1 MPKKSKSIGYTTKK
15 SKKKSVKKSKK
26 DSSKKQS
33 STRSR
38 LSKKKKQTKLTLA
51 DYDDVQ
57 QSLLKR
63 EESAQRAKERLLQKE
78 KKKKQKKAAT
88 KIQSATR
95 GRQSRK
101 QTDWKKRTEPI
112 PFPFEKRVLTK
123 QILGNDIETVIDRME
138 KLDDTRIEN
147 IDLLKDMDKS
157 MYDYGKK
164 YTEGKGLYGSTK
176 EIQDMIQFRNKN
188 REALIDINK
197 QMNKKSGKPAL
208 NKDDLEYKI
217 VTDVIPDYIYY
228 EPGSEEYLLG
238 KEKYDKWLTK
248 LYDFSMVDEDKRPVL
263 EPITEVDEKTYG
275 DEQFIHSNKRVQEL
289 KDYYQKIE
297 NIKDFNENYENEMN
311 ILEHIKYKLENLDI
325 LDCHNIRR
333 NTRLLLTDIKLY
345 KDNEFLRKYIEP
357 CKDNKLLTEVYIN
370 TFYSVPIEL
379 IQPDT
384 HRYSG
389 IKEHINA
396 IPADYLPYRN
406 DQKKLLEILE
416 HIGVYKKNAHNH
428 REGHAND
435 PIRVPPTNNLYL
447 LARFLR
453 NAKKENIQRQ
463 WAKDS
468 PFGSYRN
475 IEYLTGHDGEDVLR
489 DILWELELYLKEK
502 NYEETQSRFDFNIEK
517 TKRYIILL
525 LMGLV
530 QNPNYHDTLKA
541 KLRDLHE
548 DIGYLYNALI
558 WGKDDEEGERYRTI
572 SRERLDD
579 YSKKILPPQVLKQK
593 EYDMKILME
602 KEKLYEDY
610 LKLYEYFELK
620 LSNNLIRRRR
630 AIAGYDTKYWARSG
644 PAGIM
649 TNERLEELEEDLPGG
664 LLGPAPYDRKELK
677 EKGTDSERV
686 TNWDIAYGTDTL
698 HPGRKGVRF
707 VKTEARS
714 VRDFR

>member
-1 MPKKSKSIGYTTKK
+1 MPKKSKSYKKDRSARKK
-15 SKKKSVKKSKK
+15 SRSRSRRSSTKKKSA
-26 DSSKKQS
+26 
-33 STRSR
+33 
-38 LSKKKKQTKLTLA
+38 KQTKITLG

-63 EESAQRAKERLLQKE
+63 QESAQQKE

-88 KIQSATR
+88 RIQSATR

-101 QTDWKKRTEPI
+101 RTDWKKRTEPI
-112 PFPFEKRVLTK
+112 PFPFEKRILTN

-147 IDLLKDMDKS
+147 IDLLKNIDQS
-157 MYDYGKK
+157 MYDHGKK
-164 YTEGKGLYGSTK
+164 YTEGKGLYGSSK
-176 EIQDMIQFRNKN
+176 EIEDMIRFRNKN
-188 REALIDINK
+188 REALTDIYK
-197 QMNKKSGKPAL
+197 QMNKKSRKPMP

-217 VTDVIPDYIYY
+217 VTDVIPDYIYH
-228 EPGSEEYLLG
+228 EPGSREYLLG

-248 LYDFSMVDEDKRPVL
+248 LYDFNMVDEDKRHVL
-263 EPITEVDEKTYG
+263 EPITEEDEKIYG
-275 DEQFIHSNKRVQEL
+275 DDQFIHSNERVQEL

-389 IKEHINA
+389 IKEHIDA
-396 IPADYLPYRN
+396 IPADYLPYQN
-406 DQKKLLEILE
+406 DKNKLLQILE
-416 HIGVYKKNAHNH
+416 HIGVYKKNAHT
-428 REGHAND
+428 RPVHANE
-435 PIRVPPTNNLYL
+435 PINVPPTDNIYL

-453 NAKKENIQRQ
+453 NAKKETIQRQ

-468 PFGSYRN
+468 PFGPYRN
-475 IEYLTGHDGEDVLR
+475 IEYLRGHDGEDVLR

-502 NYEETQSRFDFNIEK
+502 NYEETQRLFDFNIEK
-517 TKRYIILL
+517 TKRYFILI

-530 QNPNYHDTLKA
+530 QNPNYHETQKA
-541 KLRDLHE
+541 KLLDLHE

-664 LLGPAPYDRKELK
+664 LLGPAPYDRKELR
-677 EKGTDSERV
+677 EKGTDSEMIK
-686 TNWDIAYGTDTL
+686 NWDIAYGTDLL
-698 HPGRKGVRF
+698 HPGRKGVDYARS
-707 VKTEARS
+707 EARS
-714 VRDFR
+714 RRVLRG

>member
-1 MPKKSKSIGYTTKK
+1 MPKKSKGRS
-15 SKKKSVKKSKK
+15 SKK
-26 DSSKKQS
+26 DRSARKKQS
-33 STRSR
+33 ASRSR

-51 DYDDVQ
+51 DYDNVQ

-63 EESAQRAKERLLQKE
+63 EESIQKKE

-112 PFPFEKRVLTK
+112 PYPFEKRILTN

-147 IDLLKDMDKS
+147 TDLLKNMDQS

-164 YTEGKGLYGSTK
+164 YTEGKGFYGSTK

-188 REALIDINK
+188 REALNDINK
-197 QMNKKSGKPAL
+197 QRDKKSRKPIP

-217 VTDVIPDYIYY
+217 VTDVIPDYIYH
-228 EPGSEEYLLG
+228 EPGSKEYLRG
-238 KEKYDKWLTK
+238 KKNYDKWLTK
-248 LYDFSMVDEDKRPVL
+248 LYDFNMVDKDKRPVL
-263 EPITEVDEKTYG
+263 EPITEEDEQTYEG
-275 DEQFIHSNKRVQEL
+275 DQFIHSNKRVQEL

-416 HIGVYKKNAHNH
+416 KIGVYKKNSHNH

-453 NAKKENIQRQ
+453 NANKENIQRQ

-468 PFGSYRN
+468 PFGHYRN
-475 IEYLTGHDGEDVLR
+475 IEYLRGHDGEDVLR

-502 NYEETQSRFDFNIEK
+502 NYEETQSKFNFNIEK
-517 TKRYIILL
+517 TKRYFILI

-530 QNPNYHDTLKA
+530 QNPNYHATQKT

-579 YSKKILPPQVLKQK
+579 YSRKILPKKELKQK
-593 EYDMKILME
+593 EYDMKVLQE

-630 AIAGYDTKYWARSG
+630 AIAGYDQKYWARSG
-644 PAGIM
+644 PPGIM
-649 TNERLEELEEDLPGG
+649 TNERLEELEEDLPSG

-714 VRDFR
+714 ARDFK

>member
-1 MPKKSKSIGYTTKK
+1 MPKKSKGRS
-15 SKKKSVKKSKK
+15 SKK
-26 DSSKKQS
+26 DSSTRKKQS
-33 STRSR
+33 ASRSR
-38 LSKKKKQTKLTLA
+38 LSTKKKQTKLTLK
-51 DYDDVQ
+51 DYDDIQ
-57 QSLLKR
+57 NTLLKR
-63 EESAQRAKERLLQKE
+63 EESIQKKE
-78 KKKKQKKAAT
+78 KKKKEKKAAT

-112 PFPFEKRVLTK
+112 PYPFEKRILTN

-147 IDLLKDMDKS
+147 TDLLKNMDQS

-164 YTEGKGLYGSTK
+164 YTEGKGFYGSTK

-188 REALIDINK
+188 REALTDIYK
-197 QMNKKSGKPAL
+197 QMNKKSRKPML
-208 NKDDLEYKI
+208 MNKDDLEYKI
-217 VTDVIPDYIYY
+217 VTDVIPDYIYH
-228 EPGSEEYLLG
+228 EPGSREYLSS
-238 KEKYDKWLTK
+238 KEKYDEWLTK
-248 LYDFSMVDEDKRPVL
+248 LYDFNMVDLDKRPVL
-263 EPITEVDEKTYG
+263 EPIIEEDGESYG
-275 DEQFIHSNKRVQEL
+275 EDKFIHSKERVQEL

-297 NIKDFNENYENEMN
+297 NIKDFNENYDNEMN

-345 KDNEFLRKYIEP
+345 KDNEFLRKYIES

-453 NAKKENIQRQ
+453 NAKKETIQRQ

-468 PFGSYRN
+468 PFGPYRN
-475 IEYLTGHDGEDVLR
+475 IEYLRGHDGEDVLR
-489 DILWELELYLKEK
+489 DILWELELY
-502 NYEETQSRFDFNIEK
+502 
-517 TKRYIILL
+517 
-525 LMGLV
+525 
-530 QNPNYHDTLKA
+530 
-541 KLRDLHE
+541 
-548 DIGYLYNALI
+548 
-558 WGKDDEEGERYRTI
+558 
-572 SRERLDD
+572 
-579 YSKKILPPQVLKQK
+579 
-593 EYDMKILME
+593 
-602 KEKLYEDY
+602 
-610 LKLYEYFELK
+610 
-620 LSNNLIRRRR
+620 
-630 AIAGYDTKYWARSG
+630 
-644 PAGIM
+644 
-649 TNERLEELEEDLPGG
+649 
-664 LLGPAPYDRKELK
+664 
-677 EKGTDSERV
+677 
-686 TNWDIAYGTDTL
+686 
-698 HPGRKGVRF
+698 
-707 VKTEARS
+707 
-714 VRDFR
+714 

>member
-1 MPKKSKSIGYTTKK
+1 MPKKSKGK
-15 SKKKSVKKSKK
+15 SRSSKK
-26 DSSKKQS
+26 DRSSRKKS
-33 STRSR
+33 SSRSR

-57 QSLLKR
+57 QTLLKR
-63 EESAQRAKERLLQKE
+63 QESAQQKE

-88 KIQSATR
+88 RIQSATR

-101 QTDWKKRTEPI
+101 RTDWKKRTEPI
-112 PFPFEKRVLTK
+112 PFPFEKRILTN

-147 IDLLKDMDKS
+147 IDLLKNMDKS

-164 YTEGKGLYGSTK
+164 YTEGKGMYSSSK
-176 EIQDMIQFRNKN
+176 EIEDMIRFRNKN
-188 REALIDINK
+188 REALTDIYK
-197 QMNKKSGKPAL
+197 QMNKKSRKPML
-208 NKDDLEYKI
+208 MNKDDLEYKI
-217 VTDVIPDYIYY
+217 VTDVIPDYIYH
-228 EPGSEEYLLG
+228 EPGSREYFLG

-248 LYDFSMVDEDKRPVL
+248 LYDFNMVDEGKRRVL
-263 EPITEVDEKTYG
+263 EPITEEDGEKYG
-275 DEQFIHSNKRVQEL
+275 DDKFIHSNKRVQEL

-333 NTRLLLTDIKLY
+333 STRLLLTDIRLY

-389 IKEHINA
+389 IKEHIDA
-396 IPADYLPYRN
+396 IPADYLPYQN
-406 DQKKLLEILE
+406 DKNKLLKILE
-416 HIGVYKKNAHNH
+416 HIGVYKKNAHT
-428 REGHAND
+428 RPVHANE
-435 PIRVPPTNNLYL
+435 PINVPPTDNIYL

-453 NAKKENIQRQ
+453 FANKENIKIQ

-468 PFGSYRN
+468 PFGPYRN
-475 IEYLTGHDGEDVLR
+475 IEYLRGHDGEDVLR

-502 NYEETQSRFDFNIEK
+502 NYEETQRLFDFNIEK
-517 TKRYIILL
+517 TKRYFILI

-530 QNPNYHDTLKA
+530 QNPNYHETQKI
-541 KLRDLHE
+541 KLLDLHE
-548 DIGYLYNALI
+548 EIGDLYNALL
-558 WGKDDEEGERYRTI
+558 WGKDDEEGERIRTI
-572 SRERLDD
+572 HRERLDD
-579 YSKKILPPQVLKQK
+579 YSKKILPKKVLKQK
-593 EYDMKILME
+593 EYDMKVLQE

-610 LKLYEYFELK
+610 LKLYEYFEFK
-620 LSNNLIRRRR
+620 LNQNLIRRRR
-630 AIAGYDTKYWARSG
+630 AIAGYDQKYWARSG

-649 TNERLEELEEDLPGG
+649 TNERLEELEEDLPSG
-664 LLGPAPYDRKELK
+664 LLGPAPYDRRELK
-677 EKGTDSERV
+677 EKGSSSDKV
-686 TNWDIAYGTDTL
+686 KHWDLAYGTDTL

-714 VRDFR
+714 ARDFK

>member
-1 MPKKSKSIGYTTKK
+1 MPKKSKGK
-15 SKKKSVKKSKK
+15 SSKK
-26 DSSKKQS
+26 DRSARKKQS
-33 STRSR
+33 ASRSR
-38 LSKKKKQTKLTLA
+38 LSKKKKSAKKTKLTLA
-51 DYDDVQ
+51 DYDNVQ
-57 QSLLKR
+57 QTLLKR
-63 EESAQRAKERLLQKE
+63 EESILQKE

-88 KIQSATR
+88 RIQSATR

-101 QTDWKKRTEPI
+101 QMDWKKRTEPM
-112 PFPFEKRVLTK
+112 PFPFEKRILTN

-147 IDLLKDMDKS
+147 TDLLKNIDQS

-164 YTEGKGLYGSTK
+164 YTEGKGFYGSTK

-188 REALIDINK
+188 REALNDINK
-197 QMNKKSGKPAL
+197 QRDKKSGKSTL
-208 NKDDLEYKI
+208 NKDDLEYNI
-217 VTDVIPDYIYY
+217 VTDVIPDYIYH
-228 EPGSEEYLLG
+228 EPGSREYLRG
-238 KEKYDKWLTK
+238 KKNHDEWLTK
-248 LYDFSMVDEDKRPVL
+248 LYDFNMVDEDKRPVL
-263 EPITEVDEKTYG
+263 EPITEEDEQTYEG
-275 DEQFIHSNKRVQEL
+275 DQFIHSNKRVQEL

-396 IPADYLPYRN
+396 IPADYLPFRN
-406 DQKKLLEILE
+406 DQNKLLEILE
-416 HIGVYKKNAHNH
+416 HIGVYKKNAHHH

-435 PIRVPPTNNLYL
+435 PILVPPTNNLYL

-453 NAKKENIQRQ
+453 FANKENIQRQ

-468 PFGSYRN
+468 PFGPYRN
-475 IEYLTGHDGEDVLR
+475 IEYLRGHDGEDVLR

-502 NYEETQSRFDFNIEK
+502 NYEETQSRFNFNIEK
-517 TKRYIILL
+517 TKRYFILI

-530 QNPNYHDTLKA
+530 QNPNYHETQKA
-541 KLRDLHE
+541 KLMDLHE
-548 DIGYLYNALI
+548 DIGYLYNALL
-558 WGKDDEEGERYRTI
+558 WGKDDEEGERLRTI
-572 SRERLDD
+572 HRERLDD
-579 YSKKILPPQVLKQK
+579 YSKKILPKKELKQI
-593 EYDMKILME
+593 EYDMKVLQE

-620 LSNNLIRRRR
+620 LNTNLIRRRR
-630 AIAGYDTKYWARSG
+630 AIAGYDQKYWARIG

-649 TNERLEELEEDLPGG
+649 TNERLEELEDDLPSG
-664 LLGPAPYDRKELK
+664 LLGPAPYDREELR

-686 TNWDIAYGTDTL
+686 TNWDIAYGTDLL
-698 HPGRKGVRF
+698 HPGRKSVRF
-707 VKTEARS
+707 AKTEARS
-714 VRDFR
+714 ARDFK

>member
-1 MPKKSKSIGYTTKK
+1 MPKKSKGRS
-15 SKKKSVKKSKK
+15 SKK
-26 DSSKKQS
+26 DRSSRKKQS
-33 STRSR
+33 ASRSR

-101 QTDWKKRTEPI
+101 QTDWKKRTEPM
-112 PFPFEKRVLTK
+112 PFPFEKRILTS

-138 KLDDTRIEN
+138 KLDDTRIQN
-147 IDLLKDMDKS
+147 IDLLKNIDQS
-157 MYDYGKK
+157 MYDHGKK
-164 YTEGKGLYGSTK
+164 YTEGKGFYGSTK

-188 REALIDINK
+188 REALYDIYK
-197 QMNKKSGKPAL
+197 QMNKKSGKPL
-208 NKDDLEYKI
+208 PNKDDLEYKI
-217 VTDVIPDYIYY
+217 VTDVIPDYIYH
-228 EPGSEEYLLG
+228 EPGSKEYLLG
-238 KEKYDKWLTK
+238 KKNHDKWLTK
-248 LYDFSMVDEDKRPVL
+248 LYDFNMVDEGKRPVL
-263 EPITEVDEKTYG
+263 EPITEEDDQTYRG
-275 DEQFIHSNKRVQEL
+275 DQFIHSNKRVQEL

-297 NIKDFNENYENEMN
+297 NIKDFNENYDNEMN

-379 IQPDT
+379 IQPD
-384 HRYSG
+384 
-389 IKEHINA
+389 INVSVDEA
-396 IPADYLPYRN
+396 INKIPADYLPYRN

-416 HIGVYKKNAHNH
+416 HIGVYKKNAHP
-428 REGHAND
+428 RPVHANE
-435 PIRVPPTNNLYL
+435 PINVPPTDNLYL

-453 NAKKENIQRQ
+453 NANKENIQRQ

-468 PFGSYRN
+468 PFGPYRN
-475 IEYLTGHDGEDVLR
+475 IEYLKGHDGEDVLR

-502 NYEETQSRFDFNIEK
+502 NYEETQKLFDFNIEK
-517 TKRYIILL
+517 TKRYIILI

-530 QNPNYHDTLKA
+530 QNPNYHDTQKT
-541 KLRDLHE
+541 KLMDLHE

-579 YSKKILPPQVLKQK
+579 YSKKILPKKVLKQY
-593 EYDMKILME
+593 EYDMKVLQE
-602 KEKLYEDY
+602 KEKLYEDNKEVIEN
-610 LKLYEYFELK
+610 LEQLEGQKAEL
-620 LSNNLIRRRR
+620 SENIDNLESEIQ
-630 AIAGYDTKYWARSG
+630 AQKTELIDFGT
-644 PAGIM
+644 
-649 TNERLEELEEDLPGG
+649 TEVTEEASDELPGFG
-664 LLGPAPYDRKELK
+664 ILAAGASLLFVSRRFRK
-677 EKGTDSERV
+677 
-686 TNWDIAYGTDTL
+686 
-698 HPGRKGVRF
+698 
-707 VKTEARS
+707 
-714 VRDFR
+714 

>member
-1 MPKKSKSIGYTTKK
+1 MPKKSKGK
-15 SKKKSVKKSKK
+15 SRSSKK
-26 DSSKKQS
+26 DRSSRKKS
-33 STRSR
+33 SSRSR

-57 QSLLKR
+57 QTLLKR
-63 EESAQRAKERLLQKE
+63 QESAQQKE

-88 KIQSATR
+88 RIQSATR

-101 QTDWKKRTEPI
+101 RTDWKKRTEPI
-112 PFPFEKRVLTK
+112 PFPFEKRILTN

-138 KLDDTRIEN
+138 KLDDTRNEN
-147 IDLLKDMDKS
+147 IDLLKNIDQS

-164 YTEGKGLYGSTK
+164 YTEGKGMYSSSK
-176 EIQDMIQFRNKN
+176 EIEDMIRFRNKN
-188 REALIDINK
+188 REALTDIYK
-197 QMNKKSGKPAL
+197 QMNKKSRKPML
-208 NKDDLEYKI
+208 MNKDDLEYKI
-217 VTDVIPDYIYY
+217 VTDVIPDYIYH
-228 EPGSEEYLLG
+228 EPGSREYFLG

-248 LYDFSMVDEDKRPVL
+248 LYDFNMVDEGKRRVL
-263 EPITEVDEKTYG
+263 EPITEEDGEKYG
-275 DEQFIHSNKRVQEL
+275 DDKFIHSNKRVQEL

-333 NTRLLLTDIKLY
+333 STRLLLTDIRLY

-389 IKEHINA
+389 IKEHIDA
-396 IPADYLPYRN
+396 IPADYLPYQN
-406 DQKKLLEILE
+406 DKNKLLKILE
-416 HIGVYKKNAHNH
+416 HIGVYKKNAHT
-428 REGHAND
+428 RPVHANE
-435 PIRVPPTNNLYL
+435 PIHVPPTDNIYL

-453 NAKKENIQRQ
+453 FANKENIKIQ

-468 PFGSYRN
+468 PFGPYRN
-475 IEYLTGHDGEDVLR
+475 IEYLRGHDGEDVLR

-502 NYEETQSRFDFNIEK
+502 NYEETQRLFDFNIEK
-517 TKRYIILL
+517 TKRYFILI

-530 QNPNYHDTLKA
+530 QNPNYHETQKI
-541 KLRDLHE
+541 KLLDLHE
-548 DIGYLYNALI
+548 EIGDLYNALL
-558 WGKDDEEGERYRTI
+558 WGKDDEEGERIRTI
-572 SRERLDD
+572 HRERLDD
-579 YSKKILPPQVLKQK
+579 YSKKILPKKVLKQK
-593 EYDMKILME
+593 EYDMKVLQE

-610 LKLYEYFELK
+610 LKLYEYFEFK
-620 LSNNLIRRRR
+620 LNQNLIRRRR
-630 AIAGYDTKYWARSG
+630 AIAGYDQKYWARSG

-649 TNERLEELEEDLPGG
+649 TNERLEELEEDLPSG
-664 LLGPAPYDRKELK
+664 LLGPAPYDRRELK
-677 EKGTDSERV
+677 EKGSSSDKV
-686 TNWDIAYGTDTL
+686 KHWDLAYGTDTL

-714 VRDFR
+714 ARDFK

>member
-1 MPKKSKSIGYTTKK
+1 MPKKSKGK
-15 SKKKSVKKSKK
+15 SRSSKK
-26 DSSKKQS
+26 DRSSRKKS
-33 STRSR
+33 SSRSR

-57 QSLLKR
+57 QTLLKR
-63 EESAQRAKERLLQKE
+63 QESAQQKE

-88 KIQSATR
+88 RIQSATR

-101 QTDWKKRTEPI
+101 RTDWKKRTEPI
-112 PFPFEKRVLTK
+112 PFPFEKRILTN

-138 KLDDTRIEN
+138 KLDDTRNEN
-147 IDLLKDMDKS
+147 IDLLKNIDQS

-164 YTEGKGLYGSTK
+164 YTEGKGYYGSTK
-176 EIQDMIQFRNKN
+176 EIEDMIRFRNKN
-188 REALIDINK
+188 REALTDIYK
-197 QMNKKSGKPAL
+197 QMNKKSRKPML
-208 NKDDLEYKI
+208 MNKDDLEYKI
-217 VTDVIPDYIYY
+217 VTDVIPDYIYH
-228 EPGSEEYLLG
+228 EPGSREYFLG

-248 LYDFSMVDEDKRPVL
+248 LYDFNMVDEGKRRVL
-263 EPITEVDEKTYG
+263 EPITEEDGEKYG
-275 DEQFIHSNKRVQEL
+275 DDKFIHSNKRVQEL

-333 NTRLLLTDIKLY
+333 STRLLLTDIRLY

-379 IQPDT
+379 IQPD
-384 HRYSG
+384 
-389 IKEHINA
+389 INVSVDEA
-396 IPADYLPYRN
+396 INKIPADYLPYRN

-416 HIGVYKKNAHNH
+416 HIGIYKKNCGRHEAPGNP
-428 REGHAND
+428 AND
-435 PIRVPPTNNLYL
+435 SIIVPPTDFLYL

-453 NAKKENIQRQ
+453 NANKENIKIQ

-468 PFGSYRN
+468 PFGPYRN
-475 IEYLTGHDGEDVLR
+475 IEYLRGHDGEDVLR

-502 NYEETQSRFDFNIEK
+502 NYEETQRLFDFNIEK
-517 TKRYIILL
+517 TKRYFILI

-530 QNPNYHDTLKA
+530 QNPNYHETQKI
-541 KLRDLHE
+541 KLLDLHE
-548 DIGYLYNALI
+548 EIGDLYNALL
-558 WGKDDEEGERYRTI
+558 WGKDDEEGERIRTI
-572 SRERLDD
+572 HRERLDD
-579 YSKKILPPQVLKQK
+579 YSKKILPKKVLKQK
-593 EYDMKILME
+593 EYDMKVLQE

-610 LKLYEYFELK
+610 LKLYEYFEFK
-620 LSNNLIRRRR
+620 LNQNLIRRRR
-630 AIAGYDTKYWARSG
+630 AIAGYDQKYWARSG

-649 TNERLEELEEDLPGG
+649 TNERLEELEEDLPSG
-664 LLGPAPYDRKELK
+664 LLGPAPYDRRELK
-677 EKGTDSERV
+677 EKGSSSDKV
-686 TNWDIAYGTDTL
+686 KHWDLAYGTDTL

-714 VRDFR
+714 ARDFK

>member
-1 MPKKSKSIGYTTKK
+1 MPKKSKGK
-15 SKKKSVKKSKK
+15 SRSSKK
-26 DSSKKQS
+26 DRSSRKKS
-33 STRSR
+33 SSRSR

-57 QSLLKR
+57 QTLLKR
-63 EESAQRAKERLLQKE
+63 QESAQQKE

-88 KIQSATR
+88 RIQSATR

-101 QTDWKKRTEPI
+101 RTDWKKRTEPI
-112 PFPFEKRVLTK
+112 PFPFEKRILTN

-138 KLDDTRIEN
+138 KLDDTRNEN
-147 IDLLKDMDKS
+147 IDLLKNIDQS

-164 YTEGKGLYGSTK
+164 YTEGKGMYSSSK
-176 EIQDMIQFRNKN
+176 EIEDMIRFRNKN
-188 REALIDINK
+188 REALTDIYK
-197 QMNKKSGKPAL
+197 QMNKKSRKPML
-208 NKDDLEYKI
+208 MNKDDLEYKI
-217 VTDVIPDYIYY
+217 VTDVIPDYIYH
-228 EPGSEEYLLG
+228 EPGSREYFLG

-248 LYDFSMVDEDKRPVL
+248 LYDFNMVDEGKRRVL
-263 EPITEVDEKTYG
+263 EPITEEDGEKYG
-275 DEQFIHSNKRVQEL
+275 DDKFIHSNKRVQEL

-333 NTRLLLTDIKLY
+333 STRLLLTDIRLY

-379 IQPDT
+379 IQPD
-384 HRYSG
+384 
-389 IKEHINA
+389 INVSVDEA
-396 IPADYLPYRN
+396 INKIPADYLPYRN

-416 HIGVYKKNAHNH
+416 HIGIYKKNCGRHEAPGNP
-428 REGHAND
+428 AND
-435 PIRVPPTNNLYL
+435 SIIVPPTDFLYL

-453 NAKKENIQRQ
+453 NANKENIKIQ

-468 PFGSYRN
+468 PFGPYRN
-475 IEYLTGHDGEDVLR
+475 IEYLRGHDGEDVLR

-502 NYEETQSRFDFNIEK
+502 NYEETQRLFDFNIEK
-517 TKRYIILL
+517 TKRYFILI

-530 QNPNYHDTLKA
+530 QNPNYHETQKI
-541 KLRDLHE
+541 KLLDLHE
-548 DIGYLYNALI
+548 EIGDLYNALL
-558 WGKDDEEGERYRTI
+558 WGKDDEEGERIRTI
-572 SRERLDD
+572 HRERLDD
-579 YSKKILPPQVLKQK
+579 YSKKILPKKVLKQK
-593 EYDMKILME
+593 EYDMKVLQE

-610 LKLYEYFELK
+610 LKLYEYFEFK
-620 LSNNLIRRRR
+620 LNQNLIRRRR
-630 AIAGYDTKYWARSG
+630 AIAGYDQKYWARSG

-649 TNERLEELEEDLPGG
+649 TNERLEELEEDLPSG
-664 LLGPAPYDRKELK
+664 LLGPAPYDRRELK
-677 EKGTDSERV
+677 EKGSSSDKV
-686 TNWDIAYGTDTL
+686 KHWDLAYGTDTL

-714 VRDFR
+714 ARDFK

>member
-1 MPKKSKSIGYTTKK
+1 MPKKSKGK
-15 SKKKSVKKSKK
+15 SRSSKK
-26 DSSKKQS
+26 DRSSRKKS
-33 STRSR
+33 SSRSR

-57 QSLLKR
+57 QTLLKR
-63 EESAQRAKERLLQKE
+63 QESAQQKE

-88 KIQSATR
+88 RIQSATR

-101 QTDWKKRTEPI
+101 RTDWKKRTEPI
-112 PFPFEKRVLTK
+112 PFPFEKRILTN

-138 KLDDTRIEN
+138 KLDDTRNEN
-147 IDLLKDMDKS
+147 IDLLKNIDQS

-164 YTEGKGLYGSTK
+164 YTEGKGMYSSSK
-176 EIQDMIQFRNKN
+176 EIEDMIRFRNKN
-188 REALIDINK
+188 REALTDIYK
-197 QMNKKSGKPAL
+197 QMNKKSRKPML
-208 NKDDLEYKI
+208 MNKDDLEYKI
-217 VTDVIPDYIYY
+217 VTDVIPDYIYH
-228 EPGSEEYLLG
+228 EPGSREYFLG

-248 LYDFSMVDEDKRPVL
+248 LYDFNMVDEGKRRVL
-263 EPITEVDEKTYG
+263 EPITEEDGEKYG
-275 DEQFIHSNKRVQEL
+275 DDKFIHSNKRVQEL

-333 NTRLLLTDIKLY
+333 STRLLLTDIRLY

-389 IKEHINA
+389 IKEHIDA
-396 IPADYLPYRN
+396 IPADYLPYQN
-406 DQKKLLEILE
+406 DKNKLLKILE
-416 HIGVYKKNAHNH
+416 HIGVYKKNAHT
-428 REGHAND
+428 RPVHANE
-435 PIRVPPTNNLYL
+435 PINVPPTDNIYL

-453 NAKKENIQRQ
+453 FANKENIKIQ

-468 PFGSYRN
+468 PFGPYRN
-475 IEYLTGHDGEDVLR
+475 IEYLRGHDGEDVLR

-502 NYEETQSRFDFNIEK
+502 NYEETQRLFDFNIEK
-517 TKRYIILL
+517 TKRYFILI

-530 QNPNYHDTLKA
+530 QNPNYHETQKI
-541 KLRDLHE
+541 KLLDLHE
-548 DIGYLYNALI
+548 EIGDLYNALL
-558 WGKDDEEGERYRTI
+558 WGKDDEEGERIRTI
-572 SRERLDD
+572 HRERLDD
-579 YSKKILPPQVLKQK
+579 YSKKILPKKVLKQK
-593 EYDMKILME
+593 EYDMKVLQE

-610 LKLYEYFELK
+610 LKLYEYFEFK
-620 LSNNLIRRRR
+620 LNQNLIRRRR
-630 AIAGYDTKYWARSG
+630 AIAGYDQKYWARSG

-649 TNERLEELEEDLPGG
+649 TNERLEELEEDLPSG
-664 LLGPAPYDRKELK
+664 LLGPAPYDRRELK
-677 EKGTDSERV
+677 EKGSSSDKV
-686 TNWDIAYGTDTL
+686 KHWDLAYGTDTL

-714 VRDFR
+714 ARDFK

>member
-1 MPKKSKSIGYTTKK
+1 
-15 SKKKSVKKSKK
+15 
-26 DSSKKQS
+26 
-33 STRSR
+33 
-38 LSKKKKQTKLTLA
+38 
-51 DYDDVQ
+51 
-57 QSLLKR
+57 
-63 EESAQRAKERLLQKE
+63 
-78 KKKKQKKAAT
+78 
-88 KIQSATR
+88 
-95 GRQSRK
+95 
-101 QTDWKKRTEPI
+101 
-112 PFPFEKRVLTK
+112 
-123 QILGNDIETVIDRME
+123 
-138 KLDDTRIEN
+138 
-147 IDLLKDMDKS
+147 
-157 MYDYGKK
+157 
-164 YTEGKGLYGSTK
+164 
-176 EIQDMIQFRNKN
+176 
-188 REALIDINK
+188 
-197 QMNKKSGKPAL
+197 
-208 NKDDLEYKI
+208 
-217 VTDVIPDYIYY
+217 
-228 EPGSEEYLLG
+228 
-238 KEKYDKWLTK
+238 
-248 LYDFSMVDEDKRPVL
+248 MVDIDKRPVL
-263 EPITEVDEKTYG
+263 EPITEGDNEGTYG
-275 DEQFIHSNKRVQEL
+275 DDNLIHSNKRVQEL

>member
-1 MPKKSKSIGYTTKK
+1 MPKKSKGRS
-15 SKKKSVKKSKK
+15 SKK
-26 DSSKKQS
+26 DRSARKKQS
-33 STRSR
+33 VSRSR

-147 IDLLKDMDKS
+147 TDLLKNMDQS

-164 YTEGKGLYGSTK
+164 YTEGKGLYSSVK

-188 REALIDINK
+188 REALTDIYK
-197 QMNKKSGKPAL
+197 QMNKKSRKPMP

-217 VTDVIPDYIYY
+217 VTDVIPDYIYH
-228 EPGSEEYLLG
+228 EPGSREYLLG
-238 KEKYDKWLTK
+238 KKNYDKWLTK
-248 LYDFSMVDEDKRPVL
+248 LYDFNMVDEGKRPVL
-263 EPITEVDEKTYG
+263 EPITEEDDQTYG
-275 DEQFIHSNKRVQEL
+275 DDQFIHSNERVQEL

-389 IKEHINA
+389 IKEHIDG
-396 IPADYLPYRN
+396 IPADYLPFQN
-406 DQKKLLEILE
+406 DKNKLLKILE
-416 HIGVYKKNAHNH
+416 HIGVYKKNAHP
-428 REGHAND
+428 RPVHAND
-435 PIRVPPTNNLYL
+435 PINVPPTDNIYL

-453 NAKKENIQRQ
+453 NAKKETIQRQ

-468 PFGSYRN
+468 PFGPYRN
-475 IEYLTGHDGEDVLR
+475 IEYLRGHDGEDVLR

-502 NYEETQSRFDFNIEK
+502 NYEKTQRLFNFNIEK
-517 TKRYIILL
+517 TKRYFILI

-530 QNPNYHDTLKA
+530 QNPNYHETQKA
-541 KLRDLHE
+541 RLMDLHE
-548 DIGYLYNALI
+548 DIGYLYNALL

-579 YSKKILPPQVLKQK
+579 YSKKILPKKVLKQY
-593 EYDMKILME
+593 EYDMKVLQE

-649 TNERLEELEEDLPGG
+649 TNERLEELEEDLPSG

-677 EKGTDSERV
+677 EEGSSSDKV
-686 TNWDIAYGTDTL
+686 KHWDLAYGTDTL

-714 VRDFR
+714 ARDFK

>member
-1 MPKKSKSIGYTTKK
+1 MPKKSKGK
-15 SKKKSVKKSKK
+15 SRSSKK
-26 DSSKKQS
+26 DRSSRKKS
-33 STRSR
+33 SSRSR
-38 LSKKKKQTKLTLA
+38 LSKKKKQTILTS

-57 QSLLKR
+57 QTLLKR
-63 EESAQRAKERLLQKE
+63 QESAQQKK

-88 KIQSATR
+88 RIQSATR

-101 QTDWKKRTEPI
+101 KTDWKKRTEPI

-147 IDLLKDMDKS
+147 IDLLKNMDKS

-164 YTEGKGLYGSTK
+164 YTEGKGFYGSTK

-188 REALIDINK
+188 REALTDIYK

-217 VTDVIPDYIYY
+217 VTDVIPDYIYH
-228 EPGSEEYLLG
+228 EPGSREYLSG
-238 KEKYDKWLTK
+238 KKSHDKWLTK
-248 LYDFSMVDEDKRPVL
+248 LYDFAMVDEDKRPVL
-263 EPITEVDEKTYG
+263 EPITEGDEKTYG
-275 DEQFIHSNKRVQEL
+275 DEKFIHSNKRVQEL

-297 NIKDFNENYENEMN
+297 NIKDFNENYDNEMN

-325 LDCHNIRR
+325 LDCHNIKR

-379 IQPDT
+379 IQPD
-384 HRYSG
+384 
-389 IKEHINA
+389 INVSVDEA
-396 IPADYLPYRN
+396 INKIPADYLPYRN

-416 HIGVYKKNAHNH
+416 HIGVYKKNCGRHEAPGNP
-428 REGHAND
+428 AND
-435 PIRVPPTNNLYL
+435 SITVPPTDFLYL

-453 NAKKENIQRQ
+453 NANKENIKIQ

-468 PFGSYRN
+468 PFGPYRN
-475 IEYLTGHDGEDVLR
+475 IEYLKGHDGEDVLR

-502 NYEETQSRFDFNIEK
+502 NYEETQKLFDFNIEK
-517 TKRYIILL
+517 TKRYIILV

-530 QNPNYHDTLKA
+530 QNPNYYKTQKV
-541 KLRDLHE
+541 KLMELHE

-572 SRERLDD
+572 SRERLND
-579 YSKKILPPQVLKQK
+579 YSQKILPPQVLKQK

-610 LKLYEYFELK
+610 LKLYEYFQLK

-630 AIAGYDTKYWARSG
+630 ANSRYDRKYWARSG
-644 PAGIM
+644 PTGIM

-664 LLGPAPYDRKELK
+664 LLGPAPYETSRRGDTAWDKATSD
-677 EKGTDSERV
+677 EKVR
-686 TNWDIAYGTDTL
+686 NWDIFYGTDTL
-698 HPGRKGVRF
+698 HPGRKGVDRA
-707 VKTEARS
+707 KSEA
-714 VRDFR
+714 VPIGERDIDGRPDGWG

>member
-1 MPKKSKSIGYTTKK
+1 MPKKSKVK
-15 SKKKSVKKSKK
+15 SSKK
-26 DSSKKQS
+26 DRSARKKRASRSRRSSKKQ
-33 STRSR
+33 
-38 LSKKKKQTKLTLA
+38 TKITLE

-57 QSLLKR
+57 KALLNR
-63 EESAQRAKERLLQKE
+63 EESILQKE

-88 KIQSATR
+88 RIQSATR

-112 PFPFEKRVLTK
+112 PFPFEKRILTK
-123 QILGNDIETVIDRME
+123 QILGDDIETVIDRME
-138 KLDDTRIEN
+138 KLDDTRIQN
-147 IDLLKDMDKS
+147 IDLLKNMDQS

-164 YTEGKGLYGSTK
+164 YTEGKGFYGSTK
-176 EIQDMIQFRNKN
+176 GIQDMVRFRNKN
-188 REALIDINK
+188 REALTDIYK
-197 QMNKKSGKPAL
+197 QMNKKSRKPL
-208 NKDDLEYKI
+208 PKKDDLEYKI
-217 VTDVIPDYIYY
+217 VTDVIPDYIYH
-228 EPGSEEYLLG
+228 EPGSKEYLSG
-238 KEKYDKWLTK
+238 KKKYDKWLTK
-248 LYDFSMVDEDKRPVL
+248 LYDFNMVDEGKRPVL
-263 EPITEVDEKTYG
+263 QPITEEDEEKTYG
-275 DEQFIHSNKRVQEL
+275 DDQFIHSNQRVQEL

-325 LDCHNIRR
+325 LDCHNLRR
-333 NTRLLLTDIKLY
+333 NTRLLLTDIRLY

-389 IKEHINA
+389 IKEHIDA
-396 IPADYLPYRN
+396 IPADYLPFQN
-406 DQKKLLEILE
+406 DKNKLLKILE
-416 HIGVYKKNAHNH
+416 HIGVYKKNAHT
-428 REGHAND
+428 RPAHAND
-435 PIRVPPTNNLYL
+435 PINVPPTDNIYL

-468 PFGSYRN
+468 PFSPYRN
-475 IEYLTGHDGEDVLR
+475 IEYLKGHDGEDVLR

-502 NYEETQSRFDFNIEK
+502 NYEETQTRFNFNIEK
-517 TKRYIILL
+517 TKRYIILI

-548 DIGYLYNALI
+548 DIGDLYNALL
-558 WGKDDEEGERYRTI
+558 WGKDDEEGERIRTI
-572 SRERLDD
+572 HRERLDD

-610 LKLYEYFELK
+610 LKLYEYFEFK
-620 LSNNLIRRRR
+620 LNQNLIRRRR
-630 AIAGYDTKYWARSG
+630 AIAGYDEKYWARSG
-644 PAGIM
+644 PPGIM
-649 TNERLEELEEDLPGG
+649 TNERLQELEEDLPGG
-664 LLGPAPYDRKELK
+664 LLGPAPYDRKELR
-677 EKGTDSERV
+677 EKGTDSEMV
-686 TNWDIAYGTDTL
+686 TNWDIAYGTDLL
-698 HPGRKGVRF
+698 HPGPEGVRF
-707 VKTEARS
+707 AKTEARS
-714 VRDFR
+714 ARDFR

>member
-1 MPKKSKSIGYTTKK
+1 MPKKSKGRS
-15 SKKKSVKKSKK
+15 SKK
-26 DSSKKQS
+26 DRSSRKKQS
-33 STRSR
+33 ASRSR

-78 KKKKQKKAAT
+78 KKKKQKKVAT

-101 QTDWKKRTEPI
+101 QTDWKKRTEPM
-112 PFPFEKRVLTK
+112 PFPFEKRILTS

-138 KLDDTRIEN
+138 KLDDTRIQN
-147 IDLLKDMDKS
+147 IDLLKNIDQS
-157 MYDYGKK
+157 MYDHGKK
-164 YTEGKGLYGSTK
+164 YTEGKGFYGSTK

-188 REALIDINK
+188 REALYDIYK
-197 QMNKKSGKPAL
+197 QMNKKSGKPL
-208 NKDDLEYKI
+208 PNKDDLEYKI
-217 VTDVIPDYIYY
+217 VTDVIPDYIYH
-228 EPGSEEYLLG
+228 EPGSKEYLLG
-238 KEKYDKWLTK
+238 KKNHDKWLTK
-248 LYDFSMVDEDKRPVL
+248 LYDFNMVDEGKRPVL
-263 EPITEVDEKTYG
+263 EPITEEDDQTYRG
-275 DEQFIHSNKRVQEL
+275 DQFIHSNKRVQEL

-297 NIKDFNENYENEMN
+297 NIKDFNENYDNEMN

-389 IKEHINA
+389 IKEHIDA
-396 IPADYLPYRN
+396 IPADYLPFQN
-406 DQKKLLEILE
+406 DKNKLLKILE
-416 HIGVYKKNAHNH
+416 HIGVYKKNAHT
-428 REGHAND
+428 RPVHANE
-435 PIRVPPTNNLYL
+435 PINVPPTDNLYL

-453 NAKKENIQRQ
+453 NANKENIQRQ

-468 PFGSYRN
+468 PFGPYRN
-475 IEYLTGHDGEDVLR
+475 IEYLKGHDGEDVLR

-502 NYEETQSRFDFNIEK
+502 NYEETQKLFDFNIEK
-517 TKRYIILL
+517 TKRYIILI

-530 QNPNYHDTLKA
+530 QNPNYHDTQKT
-541 KLRDLHE
+541 KLMDLHE

-579 YSKKILPPQVLKQK
+579 YSKKILPKKVLKQY
-593 EYDMKILME
+593 EYDMKVLQE

-610 LKLYEYFELK
+610 LKLHDYFELK

-630 AIAGYDTKYWARSG
+630 AIAGYDKKYWARSG

-664 LLGPAPYDRKELK
+664 LLGPAPYDREELK

-707 VKTEARS
+707 AKTEARS
-714 VRDFR
+714 ARDFK

>member
-1 MPKKSKSIGYTTKK
+1 
-15 SKKKSVKKSKK
+15 
-26 DSSKKQS
+26 
-33 STRSR
+33 
-38 LSKKKKQTKLTLA
+38 
-51 DYDDVQ
+51 
-57 QSLLKR
+57 
-63 EESAQRAKERLLQKE
+63 
-78 KKKKQKKAAT
+78 
-88 KIQSATR
+88 
-95 GRQSRK
+95 
-101 QTDWKKRTEPI
+101 
-112 PFPFEKRVLTK
+112 

-147 IDLLKDMDKS
+147 TDLLKNMDQS

-164 YTEGKGLYGSTK
+164 YTEGKGLYSSVK

-188 REALIDINK
+188 REALTDIYK
-197 QMNKKSGKPAL
+197 QMNKKSRKPMP

-217 VTDVIPDYIYY
+217 VTDVIPDYIYH
-228 EPGSEEYLLG
+228 EPGSREYLLG
-238 KEKYDKWLTK
+238 KKNYDKWLTK
-248 LYDFSMVDEDKRPVL
+248 LYDFNMVDEGKRPVL
-263 EPITEVDEKTYG
+263 EPITEEDDQTYG
-275 DEQFIHSNKRVQEL
+275 DDQFIHSNERVQEL

-389 IKEHINA
+389 IKEHIDG
-396 IPADYLPYRN
+396 IPADYLPFQN
-406 DQKKLLEILE
+406 DKNKLLKILE
-416 HIGVYKKNAHNH
+416 HIGVYKKNAHP
-428 REGHAND
+428 RPVHAND
-435 PIRVPPTNNLYL
+435 PINVPPTDNIYL

-453 NAKKENIQRQ
+453 NAKKENIKIQ

-468 PFGSYRN
+468 PFSPYRN
-475 IEYLTGHDGEDVLR
+475 IEYLRGHDGEDVLR

-502 NYEETQSRFDFNIEK
+502 NYEKTQRLFNFNIEK
-517 TKRYIILL
+517 TKRYFILI

-530 QNPNYHDTLKA
+530 QNPNYHETQKA
-541 KLRDLHE
+541 RLMDLHE
-548 DIGYLYNALI
+548 DIGYLYNALL

-579 YSKKILPPQVLKQK
+579 YSKKILPKKVLKQY
-593 EYDMKILME
+593 EYDMKVLQE

-649 TNERLEELEEDLPGG
+649 TNERLEELEEDLPSG

-677 EKGTDSERV
+677 EEGSSSDKV
-686 TNWDIAYGTDTL
+686 KHWDLAYGTDTL

-714 VRDFR
+714 ARDFK

>member
-1 MPKKSKSIGYTTKK
+1 MPKKSKGRS
-15 SKKKSVKKSKK
+15 SKK
-26 DSSKKQS
+26 DRSARKKQS
-33 STRSR
+33 VSRSR

-112 PFPFEKRVLTK
+112 PYPFEKRILTN

-147 IDLLKDMDKS
+147 TDLLKNMDQS

-164 YTEGKGLYGSTK
+164 YTEGKGLYSSVK

-188 REALIDINK
+188 REALTDIYK
-197 QMNKKSGKPAL
+197 QMNKKSRKPMP

-217 VTDVIPDYIYY
+217 VTDVIPDYIYH
-228 EPGSEEYLLG
+228 EPGSREYLLG
-238 KEKYDKWLTK
+238 KKNYDKWLTK
-248 LYDFSMVDEDKRPVL
+248 LYDFNMVDEGKRPVL
-263 EPITEVDEKTYG
+263 EPITEEDDQTYG
-275 DEQFIHSNKRVQEL
+275 DDQFIHSNERVQEL

-389 IKEHINA
+389 IKEHIDG
-396 IPADYLPYRN
+396 IPADYLPFQN
-406 DQKKLLEILE
+406 DKNKLLKILE
-416 HIGVYKKNAHNH
+416 HIGVYKKNAHP
-428 REGHAND
+428 RPVHAND
-435 PIRVPPTNNLYL
+435 PINVPPTDNIYL

-453 NAKKENIQRQ
+453 NAKKENIKIQ

-468 PFGSYRN
+468 PFSPYRN
-475 IEYLTGHDGEDVLR
+475 IEYLRGHDGEDVLR

-502 NYEETQSRFDFNIEK
+502 NYEKTQRLFNFNIEK
-517 TKRYIILL
+517 TKRYFILI

-530 QNPNYHDTLKA
+530 QNPNYHETQKA
-541 KLRDLHE
+541 RLMDLHE
-548 DIGYLYNALI
+548 DIGYLYNALL

-579 YSKKILPPQVLKQK
+579 YSKKILPKKVLKQY
-593 EYDMKILME
+593 EYDMKVLQE

-649 TNERLEELEEDLPGG
+649 TNERLEELEEDLPSG

-677 EKGTDSERV
+677 EEGSSSDKV
-686 TNWDIAYGTDTL
+686 KHWDLAYGTDTL

-714 VRDFR
+714 ARDFK